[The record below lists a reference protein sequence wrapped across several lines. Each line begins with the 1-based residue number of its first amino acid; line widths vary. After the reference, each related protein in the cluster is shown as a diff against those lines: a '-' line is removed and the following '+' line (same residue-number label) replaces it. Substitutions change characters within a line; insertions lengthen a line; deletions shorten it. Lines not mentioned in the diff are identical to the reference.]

1 MTYAQYEQEVK
12 RHLTDKR
19 FFHSQCVAAEAARL
33 AQRYGADVEKARLAG
48 ILHDIMKDTAPQEQL
63 KILQDSGIILTK
75 TQSRNRKLWHS
86 LSGAAYLR
94 DKLGVADE
102 EILSAVRCHTSGKGD
117 MTLLEKV
124 LFVADYISADRDYP
138 GVEDMR
144 LAADR
149 SLEEAMVEGIRFT
162 VNELMEQRLPVAAE
176 SIQAVDNKKAD
187 AISSL
192 ADYFVRHG
200 NELEEKQKG
209 PLQDW
214 MELDWLFPRRPAEK
228 RGHGKTRRLSG
239 KERFAVKEY
248 TAYHVVTERPMT
260 VGQVLCLDETYPS
273 GVYRRVMEKV
283 PMVEEI
289 YQNPGAWA
297 GKPLEHHTMVALRE
311 LALEQ
316 VRREQF
322 PQHPSRLHCLYVSET
337 REEAQQWASFFASL
351 GRPTYHI
358 VKLQVRGRKFVGNA
372 NLCFDATV
380 NQEENRRLAQR
391 YWSLALDPAGQPPI
405 WEILADGEIRVV
417 EIVEEIGKNL

>member
-1 MTYAQYEQEVK
+1 M
-12 RHLTDKR
+12 
-19 FFHSQCVAAEAARL
+19 
-33 AQRYGADVEKARLAG
+33 
-48 ILHDIMKDTAPQEQL
+48 
-63 KILQDSGIILTK
+63 
-75 TQSRNRKLWHS
+75 
-86 LSGAAYLR
+86 
-94 DKLGVADE
+94 
-102 EILSAVRCHTSGKGD
+102 
-117 MTLLEKV
+117 
-124 LFVADYISADRDYP
+124 
-138 GVEDMR
+138 
-144 LAADR
+144 
-149 SLEEAMVEGIRFT
+149 
-162 VNELMEQRLPVAAE
+162 
-176 SIQAVDNKKAD
+176 
-187 AISSL
+187 
-192 ADYFVRHG
+192 
-200 NELEEKQKG
+200 
-209 PLQDW
+209 
-214 MELDWLFPRRPAEK
+214 
-228 RGHGKTRRLSG
+228 
-239 KERFAVKEY
+239 KEY

-391 YWSLALDPAGQPPI
+391 YWSLALDPAGQPPHLGDFGGRGDTGGGNCRRD
-405 WEILADGEIRVV
+405 WEKPVKWVADRYSKCEWI
-417 EIVEEIGKNL
+417 NLKTRTPGLRFSPYKARERAPRGIKVLCLLSFQKQASGFIKLKARAARERIPPEFRA